1 MPPSELRKEAREALR
16 GKWGKGICIILAYLL
31 ITYALSVIGELVN
44 YLSTFVAAFFE
55 GFMKAGTIS
64 YIILN
69 IAYNI
74 IVTVPISFG
83 LTISFMKLKRNENIT
98 AFGFLNDGFTNF
110 SKSLGIAWHT
120 FVRMLLP
127 VVAIFV
133 IAILM
138 SILTIT
144 SAKTPLFALA
154 GVVLYIA
161 TLIYTV
167 SRSLLYVVAYPIGYD
182 NPELSSKDCVK
193 KSEELMKGNR
203 GNYFLLELS
212 FIGWAILGIL
222 TLCIGYLWL
231 IPYMQVAM
239 VCFYDRILSK

>member
-1 MPPSELRKEAREALR
+1 MPPSELRKEAREALS

-31 ITYALSVIGELVN
+31 ITFAIG
-44 YLSTFVAAFFE
+44 FVEGLFE
-55 GFMKAGTIS
+55 NNSLLFLLIE
-64 YIILN
+64 
-69 IAYNI
+69 IAVLLI
-74 IVTVPISFG
+74 TVPLSFG
-83 LTISFMKLKRNENIT
+83 LTISFMKLKRNENVT

-110 SKSLGIAWHT
+110 SKSWGIAWHT

-127 VVAIFV
+127 VIAIFV
-133 IAILM
+133 VAILM

-144 SAKTPLFALA
+144 SAKTPLLGLV
-154 GVVLYIA
+154 GVALYIA

-203 GNYFLLELS
+203 GNYFLLELT

-222 TLCIGYLWL
+222 TLGIGYLWL

>member
-1 MPPSELRKEAREALR
+1 MPPSELRKEAREALS

-31 ITYALSVIGELVN
+31 ITFAIGFIEGLFENNSLLFLLIEITVLVI
-44 YLSTFVAAFFE
+44 
-55 GFMKAGTIS
+55 
-64 YIILN
+64 
-69 IAYNI
+69 
-74 IVTVPISFG
+74 TVPLSFG
-83 LTISFMKLKRNENIT
+83 LTISFMKLKRNENVT

-110 SKSLGIAWHT
+110 SKSWGIAWHT

-127 VVAIFV
+127 VIAIFV
-133 IAILM
+133 VAILM

-144 SAKTPLFALA
+144 SAKTPLLALA
-154 GVVLYIA
+154 GVALYIA

-203 GNYFLLELS
+203 GNYFLLELT

-222 TLCIGYLWL
+222 TLGIGYLWL